1 MTTTKQ
7 PKNKSVVNIA
17 EIATEYKYKMEVV
30 YIYPQRAFLS
40 ISDNFLRSPYPR
52 HMTSVVRSAEYVE
65 RICDKYSF

>member
-17 EIATEYKYKMEVV
+17 EIAREYGYMMEVV
-30 YIYPQRAFLS
+30 YVNAQRAFLS

-52 HMTSVVRSAEYVE
+52 HITSVVCSAEYVE

>member
-1 MTTTKQ
+1 MTTNKQ

-17 EIATEYKYKMEVV
+17 EIAREYGYKMEVV
-30 YIYPQRAFLS
+30 YVNAQRAFLS

-52 HMTSVVRSAEYVE
+52 HLTSVVRSAEYVE

>member
-17 EIATEYKYKMEVV
+17 EIAREYRYKMEVV
-30 YIYPQRAFLS
+30 YVNAQRAFLS

-52 HMTSVVRSAEYVE
+52 HMTSVVKSARYVE
-65 RICDKYSF
+65 RIYERFN

>member
-17 EIATEYKYKMEVV
+17 EIAREYRYKMEVV

-52 HMTSVVRSAEYVE
+52 HLTSVVRSAQYVE